1 MNELIEITA
10 KDNQSFSAYISQPS
24 GKPKAGIVI
33 IQEIFGVNTHI
44 KEVTD
49 LYASKGYLCIAPA
62 LFDRVEKN
70 VILNYD
76 ENGISKGRNL
86 KELCDKDALK
96 DIEASISV
104 VSSAGKVAV
113 IGYCW
118 GGSLSW
124 RIGGQSS
131 NISASVCYYGGDV
144 PKLRDLKP
152 KCNILTHFGELDK
165 GIPMKDV
172 KIFEE
177 KRSEVLTYTYPADH
191 GFNCDPRS
199 HYNIACAK
207 IALDRTLKFHKKN
220 LD

>member
-1 MNELIEITA
+1 MNELIEVTA
-10 KDNQSFSAYISQPS
+10 KDNHQFSAYISQPF

-49 LYASKGYLCIAPA
+49 LYASKGYLCIAPS
-62 LFDRVEKN
+62 LFDRIEKN
-70 VILNYD
+70 VTLNYD
-76 ENGISKGRNL
+76 ENGVSKGRNL
-86 KELCDKDALK
+86 KELCDEDALK
-96 DIEASISV
+96 DLEASISI
-104 VSSAGKVAV
+104 VSSAGKVGV
-113 IGYCW
+113 VGYCW

-124 RIGGQSS
+124 RIGCESS

-191 GFNCDPRS
+191 GFNCNHRRQFDEAS
-199 HYNIACAK
+199 AK
-207 IALDRTLKFHKKN
+207 VALDRTLKFLERN
-220 LD
+220 LT

>member
-10 KDNQSFSAYISQPS
+10 KDNHRFTAYISQPS

-49 LYASKGYLCIAPA
+49 LYASKGYLCIAPS
-62 LFDRVEKN
+62 LFDRIEKN
-70 VILNYD
+70 VNLNYD
-76 ENGISKGRNL
+76 ENGVSKGRNL

-96 DIEASISV
+96 DVEASISV

-124 RIGGQSS
+124 RIGCEAS
-131 NISASVCYYGGDV
+131 NLSASICYYGGDI
-144 PKLRDLKP
+144 PKLKDLEP
-152 KCNILTHFGELDK
+152 KCKVLTHFGELDK
-165 GIPMKDV
+165 GIPINDV
-172 KIFEE
+172 KIFE
-177 KRSEVLTYTYPADH
+177 KTQPEVLTYTYPADH
-191 GFNCDPRS
+191 GFNCDHRS
-199 HYNIACAK
+199 QYNKTCANIALK
-207 IALDRTLKFHKKN
+207 RTLKFLEQN
-220 LD
+220 LT

>member
-10 KDNQSFSAYISQPS
+10 KDNHKFSAYISQPS

-44 KEVTD
+44 REVTD
-49 LYASKGYLCIAPA
+49 LYASKGYLCIAPS
-62 LFDRVEKN
+62 LFDRIEKN
-70 VILNYD
+70 VTLNYD
-76 ENGISKGRNL
+76 GKGISKGRNL

-124 RIGGQSS
+124 RIGCEVS
-131 NISASVCYYGGDV
+131 NLSASICYYGGDI
-144 PKLRDLKP
+144 PKLKDLEP
-152 KCNILTHFGELDK
+152 KCKVLTHFGELDK
-165 GIPMKDV
+165 GIPINDV

-177 KRSEVLTYTYPADH
+177 TQPDVLTYTYPADH
-191 GFNCDPRS
+191 GFNCDHRS
-199 HYNIACAK
+199 QYNKKCANIA
-207 IALDRTLKFHKKN
+207 IERTLKFLEQN
-220 LD
+220 LT

>member
-1 MNELIEITA
+1 MSELIEVTA
-10 KDNQSFSAYISQPS
+10 KDNHQFSAYISQPF

-33 IQEIFGVNTHI
+33 IQEIFGVNKHI

-49 LYASKGYLCIAPA
+49 LYASKGYLCLAPS
-62 LFDRVEKN
+62 LFDRIEKN
-70 VILNYD
+70 VTLNYD
-76 ENGISKGRNL
+76 EKGVSKGRNL

-96 DIEASISV
+96 DIEASISI
-104 VSSAGKVAV
+104 VSSAGKVGV
-113 IGYCW
+113 VGYCW

-124 RIGGQSS
+124 RIGCESS
-131 NISASVCYYGGDV
+131 NISASVCYYGGDI

-172 KIFEE
+172 KIFKE

-191 GFNCDPRS
+191 GFNCNHRRQFDETS
-199 HYNIACAK
+199 AK
-207 IALDRTLKFHKKN
+207 VALDRTLKFLERN
-220 LD
+220 LT

>member
-1 MNELIEITA
+1 MNEIIEITA
-10 KDNQSFSAYISQPS
+10 KDNHKFSAYISQPS

-33 IQEIFGVNTHI
+33 VQEIFGVNTHI

-49 LYASKGYLCIAPA
+49 LYASKGYLCIAPS
-62 LFDRVEKN
+62 LFDRIEKN
-70 VILNYD
+70 VTLNYD
-76 ENGISKGRNL
+76 EKGVSKGRNL

-104 VSSAGKVAV
+104 VSSAGKVGV

-124 RIGGQSS
+124 RIGCEAS
-131 NISASVCYYGGDV
+131 NVSAAVCYYGGDI

-152 KCNILTHFGELDK
+152 KCNVLTHFGELDK
-165 GIPMKDV
+165 GIPINEV

-177 KRSEVLTYTYPADH
+177 IRAEVLTYIYPADH
-191 GFNCDPRS
+191 GFNCDHRS
-199 HYNIACAK
+199 QFNKRCSK
-207 IALDRTLKFHKKN
+207 IALDRTLKFLEKN
-220 LD
+220 IT

>member
-1 MNELIEITA
+1 MNEIIEITA
-10 KDNQSFSAYISQPS
+10 KDNHQFSAYISQPL

-49 LYASKGYLCIAPA
+49 LYASKGYLCIAPS
-62 LFDRVEKN
+62 LFDRIEKN
-70 VILNYD
+70 VALNYD

-124 RIGGQSS
+124 RIGCEAS
-131 NISASVCYYGGDV
+131 NLSASICYYGGDI
-144 PKLRDLKP
+144 PKLKDLEP
-152 KCNILTHFGELDK
+152 KCKVLTHFGELDK
-165 GIPMKDV
+165 GIPINDV

-177 KRSEVLTYTYPADH
+177 TRPDVLTYTYPADH
-191 GFNCDPRS
+191 GFNCDHRS
-199 HYNIACAK
+199 QYNKTCANIAFE
-207 IALDRTLKFHKKN
+207 RSLKFLEQN
-220 LD
+220 LT